1 MAAKTLRAN
10 PSEIESAIWWALVPC
25 SYSRTEPSGR
35 VILIIYK
42 MIYIYDLKNSNDHL
56 QSDLHFNHKNKIL

>member
-1 MAAKTLRAN
+1 
-10 PSEIESAIWWALVPC
+10 
-25 SYSRTEPSGR
+25 
-35 VILIIYK
+35 